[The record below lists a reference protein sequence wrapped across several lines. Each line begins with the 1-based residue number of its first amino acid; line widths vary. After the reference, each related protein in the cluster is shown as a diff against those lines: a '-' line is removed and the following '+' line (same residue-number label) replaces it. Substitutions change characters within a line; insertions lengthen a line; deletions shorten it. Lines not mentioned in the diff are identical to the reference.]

1 MMPRWI
7 NLANLFTLLRLAMVP
22 FIIRDIIHGLNFRAL
37 TLFFIA
43 ALTDVIDGALAR
55 SVSGTTQA
63 GAYLDPIADKCL
75 MSGVF
80 LALGASEAVPWWFV
94 GVVFGRD
101 LLILIGVLA
110 VMGFTKVRKFP
121 PSRWGKLSTFVQI
134 VTAICWMT
142 RNAWP
147 VPVLDAISS
156 VMLWV
161 CAAFTIAS
169 GLDYTW
175 RGLHL
180 IRAQ

>member
-1 MMPRWI
+1 MPPWV
-7 NLANLFTLLRLAMVP
+7 NLANSLTLLRLILVP
-22 FIIRDIIHGLNFRAL
+22 FIVTGIIHGDHFRAL

-43 ALTDVIDGALAR
+43 ALTDIVDGAVAR
-55 SVSGTTQA
+55 SGSGMTET

-80 LALGASEAVPWWFV
+80 LALWAAGIVPWWFV
-94 GVVFGRD
+94 GIVFARD
-101 LLILIGVLA
+101 LLILVGVLA
-110 VMGFTKVRKFP
+110 VMAFTKVRRFP

-134 VTAICWMT
+134 VTAISWMT

-147 VPVLDAISS
+147 TPVLDAISY
-156 VMLWV
+156 VMLWI

-175 RGLHL
+175 RGMHL
-180 IRAQ
+180 IRAR